1 MPDRAAVK
9 AYLLDLQAR
18 IVSALE
24 QFDGKP
30 FVTDSWDRPAGGGG
44 LTRLIEELLRTGRL
58 QLLPRDGRR
67 PAPLR
72 NCRPSGACWP
82 QL

>member
-18 IVSALE
+18 IISALE

-30 FVTDSWDRPAGGGG
+30 LSLIAGPGRPVA
-44 LTRLIEELLRTGRL
+44 
-58 QLLPRDGRR
+58 
-67 PAPLR
+67 AV
-72 NCRPSGACWP
+72 
-82 QL
+82 